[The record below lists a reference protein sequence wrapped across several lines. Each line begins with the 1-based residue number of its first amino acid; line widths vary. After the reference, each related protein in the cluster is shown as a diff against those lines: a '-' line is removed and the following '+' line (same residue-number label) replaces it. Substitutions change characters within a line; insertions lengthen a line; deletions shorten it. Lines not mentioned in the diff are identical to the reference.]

1 MERRASHRSICPMG
15 IIERMM
21 EMNTEIF
28 DCLCRCR
35 CLSSS
40 ISQMLDNEN
49 LSAEEKALLY
59 DTLTDIQ
66 TAANNIQQFC
76 TKPIEQ
82 ECS

>member
-1 MERRASHRSICPMG
+1 
-15 IIERMM
+15 
-21 EMNTEIF
+21 
-28 DCLCRCR
+28 
-35 CLSSS
+35 
-40 ISQMLDNEN
+40 MLDNEN

-82 ECS
+82 ECP